1 MTRVYL
7 VGCVL
12 LSILLISSV
21 TTWAGSCPEGQKW
34 HDAWREC
41 VKDRTSLGKK
51 KSGKIRSLSGF
62 LTSNPSVQPI
72 RNTNYADVI
81 PELKLESPEVSTVII
96 YSHGTTM
103 AYRKEDCRKWWN
115 AVPKSLSALEK
126 NTNTYIYYLCSVAT
140 EPRGQPAQ
148 GAYIFKRIKEIDSV
162 LDSFL
167 DLGVLP
173 KNIFLSGYSAGGW
186 ASLMLMSQISG
197 KFNAVVAFAPAFAG
211 KRSEIHQYPVWRKEI
226 RPRQV
231 KQMISNNEI
240 EALIFAYK
248 NDAYNRP
255 QELQFLIEAFPN
267 TVQLIGYKCDVSLGK
282 TGHTTHINDC
292 QRSKTSDLI
301 RNYLED
307 RKSSFSANE

>member
-1 MTRVYL
+1 MKRMTYIFGAFL
-7 VGCVL
+7 ILGGMGLGDVG
-12 LSILLISSV
+12 
-21 TTWAGSCPEGQKW
+21 A
-34 HDAWREC
+34 
-41 VKDRTSLGKK
+41 KDHNTGASNKSK
-51 KSGKIRSLSGF
+51 NENSGKIMSRSGF
-62 LTSNPSVQPI
+62 VTSNSSVQPI
-72 RNTNYADVI
+72 RNTKYPNAN
-81 PELKLESPEVSTVII
+81 PEIKLESPELSTVII

-103 AYRKEDCRKWWN
+103 AYRKENCRKWWN
-115 AVPKSLSALEK
+115 AVPKSLIALEK
-126 NTNTYIYYLCSVAT
+126 NSNTYVYYLCSVAT
-140 EPRGQPAQ
+140 EPDGQPPE
-148 GAYIFKRIKEIDSV
+148 GAYIFKRVKEIDSV

-173 KNIFLSGYSAGGW
+173 QNIFLSGYSAGGW
-186 ASLMLMSQISG
+186 ASLMLMSQISE

-231 KQMISNNEI
+231 KKMISNNQI

-282 TGHTTHINDC
+282 TGHTTHIDDC
-292 QRSKTSDLI
+292 QRSKTSELI
-301 RNYLED
+301 RNYIEK
-307 RKSSFSANE
+307 RKATFNKVAD